1 VLREAINKSIYCNLQ
16 TGCRVI
22 ARENVDSKIIVHCQ
36 ENETER
42 RIKTQW
48 LIGADGKTG
57 IVRKKFLEPVANVQ
71 QITGLYEYTGTWI
84 AANLKITPP
93 IPETHPELG
102 FWKMG
107 ISPEEVYDLFWPEN
121 WHFCSPPGK
130 ATASGRFGPR
140 ESRLW
145 RHELAE
151 PDWDDSKDAIEL
163 MWEHLTPMITR
174 GADRAGRR
182 FEDGDI
188 TFPRDCIEILRCRP
202 FTFAQ
207 KVVNKWFH
215 DRTILI
221 GDAAHV
227 FPPFGGQG
235 IACGVRDADALAW
248 RLALLLRIP
257 HSTKAVRDEIL
268 HAWSSERR
276 QGFDDSTKLT
286 MVNGRLC
293 NNPKPWGFFIFRQI
307 EYLLSLVPGAP
318 NLCAMAQA
326 ADRAGYKPTKNGFF
340 LSGHQGGGKMAQVY
354 VKPGFGRPLLS
365 DELLRRGESIMTI
378 LVLNS
383 DLDDT
388 ATIRESLCTMNMPR
402 SILSE
407 KSIIVVSSRLKRG
420 TSPNSGM
427 FRICQK
433 DELKDVGVR
442 DDYDDQRYL
451 KRFSRGTVY
460 AIVRPDLI
468 VFAACKTIPELEIC
482 MRALK
487 KKLGLQ

>member
-1 VLREAINKSIYCNLQ
+1 
-16 TGCRVI
+16 
-22 ARENVDSKIIVHCQ
+22 
-36 ENETER
+36 
-42 RIKTQW
+42 
-48 LIGADGKTG
+48 
-57 IVRKKFLEPVANVQ
+57 
-71 QITGLYEYTGTWI
+71 
-84 AANLKITPP
+84 
-93 IPETHPELG
+93 
-102 FWKMG
+102 MG
-107 ISPEEVYDLFWPEN
+107 MSPEEVYDLFWPEN

-140 ESRLW
+140 EARLW

-151 PDWDDSKDAIEL
+151 PDWDDAKDALEL

-174 GADRAGRR
+174 RADRAGRP

-257 HSTKAVRDEIL
+257 SCTKETRNEVL

-276 QGFDDSTKLT
+276 QGVNDSTRLT

-293 NNPKPWGFFIFRQI
+293 NKSKPWGFFIFRQI
-307 EYLLSLVPGAP
+307 EYLFSFVPGAP
-318 NLCAMAQA
+318 NLRSMAQA
-326 ADRAGYKPTKNGFF
+326 AERAGYKPTKDGFF
-340 LSGHQGGGKMAQVY
+340 LSSHQGGGKMAQVY
-354 VKPGFGRPLLS
+354 VKPRSGPPLLS
-365 DELLRRGESIMTI
+365 DNLLRRGESIMTI

-383 DLDDT
+383 NTDDT
-388 ATIRESLCTMNMPR
+388 ASIKQSLRSMDMPK
-402 SILSE
+402 SIISE
-407 KSIIVVSSRLKRG
+407 KSIISISTHPKGRDSVHG
-420 TSPNSGM
+420 EM
-427 FRICQK
+427 FWICQR
-433 DELKDVGVR
+433 DELKEFGVQG
-442 DDYDDQRYL
+442 DYDDQSYL
-451 KRFSRGTVY
+451 NRFSRGTVY
-460 AIVRPDLI
+460 VIVRPDLI
-468 VFAACKTIPELEIC
+468 VFAACKTISELEVC
-482 MRALK
+482 MKDLK
-487 KKLGLQ
+487 EKLGLQ